1 MSSFLYVNGSP
12 TQKERDMTPL
22 TGLLAF
28 PLTPFTETSE
38 LDLEVFG
45 DQVKGHL
52 AAGAGA
58 LFVAC
63 GTGEFSSL
71 APHEVRA
78 VLRRAREVTA
88 GRVPVLVG
96 AGGGPELAR
105 AGVTMAEGEGADGVL
120 LLPPYLVS
128 GPPAGL
134 VDHVRYVVRDRDVP
148 VIVYHRSPGVFT
160 PGAAMSLLDV
170 PNVVG
175 LKDGFG
181 DVDLMARIVSSVR
194 GSGHPRAAEFLFF
207 NGLPT
212 AEVSARAYQAIGVP
226 AYSSAVHCFAPA
238 IAHAFHRA
246 LNTGDD
252 ATANTLLRGFYL
264 PLVALR
270 DETPGFAVSL
280 VKAGA
285 RLRGDKVGG
294 VRPPLQD
301 PSADQTARLAKI
313 IEDGLALLPGSSS

>member
-1 MSSFLYVNGSP
+1 
-12 TQKERDMTPL
+12 MTDL
-22 TGLLAF
+22 AGLLAF
-28 PLTPFTETSE
+28 PLTPFTES
-38 LDLEVFG
+38 LEVDLDVFG
-45 DQVKGHL
+45 EQVEAHL
-52 AAGAGA
+52 DAGAGA

-78 VLRRAREVTA
+78 LLRRAREVAA

-148 VIVYHRSPGVFT
+148 VIVYHRSPGIFT

-181 DVDLMARIVSSVR
+181 DVDLMTRIVSSVR

-226 AYSSAVHCFAPA
+226 AYSSAVHCFAPT
-238 IAHAFHRA
+238 IAHAFHHA

-252 ATANTLLRGFYL
+252 KTVERLLLGFYL

-294 VRPPLQD
+294 VRPPLCD
-301 PSADQTARLAKI
+301 PTTEQIGRLERI
-313 IEDGLALLPGSSS
+313 IAAGLDLVR

>member
-1 MSSFLYVNGSP
+1 MP
-12 TQKERDMTPL
+12 EL

-28 PLTPFTETSE
+28 PLTPFTETLE
-38 LDLEVFG
+38 LALDVFG
-45 DQVKGHL
+45 DQVEAHL
-52 AAGAGA
+52 DAGAGA

-63 GTGEFSSL
+63 GTGEFSAL

-105 AGVTMAEGEGADGVL
+105 AGVAMAESEGADGVL
-120 LLPPYLVS
+120 LLPPYLVT

-134 VDHVRYVVRDRDVP
+134 LDHVRYVMRDRDVP

-160 PGAAMSLLDV
+160 PDTARALLDV

-175 LKDGFG
+175 IKDGFG
-181 DVDLMARIVSSVR
+181 DVDLMTRIVTAVR
-194 GSGHPRAAEFLFF
+194 ASGHERAGDMVFL

-212 AEVSARAYQAIGVP
+212 AEVSARAYRAIGVP
-226 AYSSAVHCFAPA
+226 TYSSAVHCFAPTV
-238 IAHAFHRA
+238 AHAFHQA
-246 LNTGDD
+246 LRKGDD
-252 ATANTLLRGFYL
+252 ETVDRLLREFYV

-280 VKAGA
+280 VKAAA

-294 VRPPLQD
+294 VRPPLRD
-301 PSADQTARLAKI
+301 PSPEQVTRLGKI
-313 IEDGLALLPGSSS
+313 IERGLASLA

>member
-1 MSSFLYVNGSP
+1 MTRYP
-12 TQKERDMTPL
+12 TQL
-22 TGLLAF
+22 SGLLAF

-38 LDLEVFG
+38 LALDVFG
-45 DQVKGHL
+45 EQVEAHL

-78 VLRRAREVTA
+78 VLRRAREVAA

-160 PGAAMSLLDV
+160 PETAKALLDV

-181 DVDLMARIVSSVR
+181 DIDLMTRIVAAVR
-194 GSGHPRAAEFLFF
+194 GSDHPRAQEFQFL

-212 AEVSARAYQAIGVP
+212 AEVSARAYRSIGVLT
-226 AYSSAVHCFAPA
+226 YSSAVHCFAPA
-238 IAHAFHRA
+238 IAHTFHRA
-246 LNTGDD
+246 LDTGDD
-252 ATANTLLRGFYL
+252 ATADALLRGFYL

-270 DETPGFAVSL
+270 DETPGFAVAL

-294 VRPPLQD
+294 VRPPLRD
-301 PSADQTARLAKI
+301 PNPDQTARLERVIA
-313 IEDGLALLPGSSS
+313 DGLALLGELGVNGS

>member
-1 MSSFLYVNGSP
+1 ML
-12 TQKERDMTPL
+12 EL

-28 PLTPFTETSE
+28 PLTPFTETLE
-38 LDLEVFG
+38 LALDVFG
-45 DQVKGHL
+45 DQVEAHL
-52 AAGAGA
+52 DAGAGA

-63 GTGEFSSL
+63 GTGEFSAL

-105 AGVTMAEGEGADGVL
+105 AGVAMAESEGADGVL
-120 LLPPYLVS
+120 LLPPYLVT

-134 VDHVRYVVRDRDVP
+134 LDHVRYVMRDRDVP

-160 PGAAMSLLDV
+160 PDTARALLDV

-175 LKDGFG
+175 IKDGFG
-181 DVDLMARIVSSVR
+181 DVDLMTRIVTAVR
-194 GSGHPRAAEFLFF
+194 ASGHERAGDMVFL

-212 AEVSARAYQAIGVP
+212 AEVSARAYRAIGVLT
-226 AYSSAVHCFAPA
+226 YSSAVHCFAPT
-238 IAHAFHRA
+238 IAHAFHQA
-246 LNTGDD
+246 LRKGDD
-252 ATANTLLRGFYL
+252 ETVDRLLREFYV

-280 VKAGA
+280 VKAAA

-294 VRPPLQD
+294 VRPPLRD
-301 PSADQTARLAKI
+301 PSPEQVTRLGKI
-313 IEDGLALLPGSSS
+313 IERGLASLA